1 MGEWY
6 KLILENKSAIKRI
19 FEIIADAKGGVLF
32 HCTAGKD
39 RTGVVA
45 MLLLNILDVDEETIM
60 KNYLEINKTH
70 KPKANLFYVLINVLM
85 WNKELAKK
93 ARSYYMVHERY
104 LQTAIEAIKE
114 TYGSMEEYITN
125 VLGVTNEMKQAFKD
139 KVLA

>member
-1 MGEWY
+1 M
-6 KLILENKSAIKRI
+6 
-19 FEIIADAKGGVLF
+19 F

-45 MLLLNILDVDEETIM
+45 MLLLNILDVDEESIM

-104 LQTAIEAIKE
+104 LETALEAIKE
-114 TYGSMEEYITN
+114 TYGSIENYITEA
-125 VLGVTNEMKQAFKD
+125 LGVTNEMKQEFKN